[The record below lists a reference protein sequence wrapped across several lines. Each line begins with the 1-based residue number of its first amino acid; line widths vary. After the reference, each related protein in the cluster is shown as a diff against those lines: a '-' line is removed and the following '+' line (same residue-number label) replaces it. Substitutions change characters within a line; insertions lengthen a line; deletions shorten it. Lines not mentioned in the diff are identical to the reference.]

1 MNERALQD
9 IVTKFGISS
18 LTVQVISFAGSNRVA
33 NIVRTLNS
41 VSDDVFAIFDGD
53 TGVHSEL
60 SCKYCESDSVPEWRR
75 NGKIIWRTWPDGRP
89 GEWACH
95 YCGRVAELRNH

>member
-9 IVTKFGISS
+9 IVTKFGVSS
-18 LTVQVISFAGSNRVA
+18 LTVQVFSLAGSNRVT
-33 NIVRTLNS
+33 NIVRTPNS
-41 VSDDVFAIFDGD
+41 VADDVFAIFDGG
-53 TGVHSEL
+53 TVVHPEL
-60 SCKYCESDSVPEWRR
+60 SCEHCGSDSVPEWRR

-95 YCGRVAELRNH
+95 YCGRIAG